1 MRLKLSIFEMAL
13 LFILYSTLSKVL
25 FTAVIYSRVN
35 FDTHYTHYKGLY
47 ANLDSK
53 RKYGTIFM
61 GLHM

>member
-1 MRLKLSIFEMAL
+1 MAL

-25 FTAVIYSRVN
+25 FTAVIHSRVN

-47 ANLDSK
+47 ANLDLK
-53 RKYGTIFM
+53 RKYGTIVM